1 MENRSVADVGG
12 TPGGLGHFL
21 IGFAMVCIGLYLLF
35 NQVTVGGSYWSF
47 YGNNTFGVTLI
58 PLLFGIGIL
67 FWNGRSVIGWLL
79 TVAGTLF
86 IIAGVIANLH
96 IYFQPATLFHTIVM
110 FVLLVGGL
118 GLVARALVPHN

>member
-1 MENRSVADVGG
+1 MENRSVSDVGG

-58 PLLFGIGIL
+58 PLLF
-67 FWNGRSVIGWLL
+67 
-79 TVAGTLF
+79 VAGTLF